1 VNSYR
6 IVATKRFL
14 RRLKELDRK
23 IRERVLRAIEEI
35 AEKPY
40 IGSTLVFNGKR
51 LYKYRVGNY
60 RVVYEVFFSTLFF
73 RMVVGL
79 PLILPLLGFVLIY
92 ASFLEK
98 GREAFTYG

>member
-1 VNSYR
+1 MDSYR

-40 IGSTLVFNGKR
+40 VGSALVFNGKR

-60 RVVYEVFFSTLFF
+60 RVVYEVDEKEKVVLFH
-73 RMVVGL
+73 VVSHRRRVYR
-79 PLILPLLGFVLIY
+79 GF
-92 ASFLEK
+92 
-98 GREAFTYG
+98 